1 MNTKL
6 GPDTF
11 QFYVSMGPGRS
22 YQGVADHYGVSKR
35 AVTKCAV
42 RENWQGRL
50 DTIEEKARARQDE
63 DLVDVVGEMRERHL
77 KTVRAMQ
84 NRALVAL
91 KAFPLTTGMEAVR
104 AAELAIKLE
113 RVIVGEPSER
123 TALSVEEVTKREM
136 NAWLTIDADGGGQG
150 DDDGIEATDD

>member
-1 MNTKL
+1 MTTKL
-6 GPDTF
+6 GPEAF
-11 QFYVSMGPGRS
+11 KFYVSMGPGRS
-22 YQGVADHYGVSKR
+22 YQGVADHYRASKR

-50 DTIEEKARARQDE
+50 DAIEEKARERQDE

-77 KTVRAMQ
+77 VTARAIQ

-123 TALSVEEVTKREM
+123 TALSVEKVTKREM
-136 NAWLTIDADGGGQG
+136 RDWLTTDADGGGYG
-150 DDDGIEATDD
+150 EHDDDAK